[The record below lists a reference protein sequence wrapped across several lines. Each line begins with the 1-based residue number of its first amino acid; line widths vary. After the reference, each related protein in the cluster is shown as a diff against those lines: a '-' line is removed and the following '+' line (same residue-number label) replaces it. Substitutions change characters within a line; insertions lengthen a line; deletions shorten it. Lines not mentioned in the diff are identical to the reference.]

1 MVKLILLGLL
11 AGALFS
17 STFILNEFMSD
28 AGGHWFWSASL
39 RYLFMW
45 LLLTLIITLQHGF
58 NRIKDLTAIF
68 RAHWR
73 FWCITG
79 SIGFGVFYTGI
90 CYAGDH
96 VAGWVVAATFMFTV
110 VTSLL
115 VLVAFG
121 QRFDK
126 KFIIYALLVFLGVIL
141 VNVSEGLRASAVADI
156 AASTS
161 MTEMI
166 IFGALPALVAAF
178 SYPIGN
184 QLVWQVSY
192 NTRMQNAERRKTR
205 EKAIDQSLNKQ
216 SNNQNS
222 IPPNK
227 SNNYSDNDTSDSQ
240 LLASEAPPISVTE
253 LDSASKEPTTVQSK
267 SALQKLISRI
277 PAIETEL
284 LQNAFNK
291 VWLMTLGSL
300 PFWLIL
306 GIIVRP
312 QAPSSSQI
320 FNTLLVALLA
330 GVGATSIFLY
340 ARERAETSSE
350 VAGVDSTQASEV
362 IFALIGGILLLN
374 NALPSAMGLIGI
386 GLIMLGLVLFAKDG

>member
-11 AGALFS
+11 AGAFFS
-17 STFILNEFMSD
+17 STFILNELMSD

-39 RYLFMW
+39 RYVFMW
-45 LLLTLIITLQHGF
+45 LIITAVIVMQHGF
-58 NRIKDLTAIF
+58 GRIKALTAIF
-68 RAHWR
+68 FQHWG
-73 FWCITG
+73 FWCMTG
-79 SIGFGVFYTGI
+79 SIGFGLFYTGI
-90 CYAGDH
+90 CYAADH

-115 VLVAFG
+115 VLLAFG

-126 KFIIYALLVFLGVIL
+126 KFIVYAVIVFIGVVL
-141 VNVSEGLRASAVADI
+141 VNVSEGLHAAAIVDADAVPMSD
-156 AASTS
+156 
-161 MTEMI
+161 MLLY
-166 IFGALPALVAAF
+166 GALPALIAAF

-184 QLVWQVSY
+184 QLVWQASHNARQR
-192 NTRMQNAERRKTR
+192 NTHLQEAAAL
-205 EKAIDQSLNKQ
+205 KAKRDNLN
-216 SNNQNS
+216 NNEPL
-222 IPPNK
+222 I
-227 SNNYSDNDTSDSQ
+227 
-240 LLASEAPPISVTE
+240 SEAYDLPAATYDATDIDNTY
-253 LDSASKEPTTVQSK
+253 K
-267 SALQKLISRI
+267 SETATSSLQNLIARI
-277 PAIETEL
+277 PSIETTL

-300 PFWLIL
+300 PFWMFL

-312 QAPSSSQI
+312 DQPQVSQI

-330 GVGATSIFLY
+330 GVAATTIFLY
-340 ARERAETSSE
+340 AREQAVTSSE

-374 NALPSAMGLIGI
+374 NEIPSTLGLVGI

>member
-1 MVKLILLGLL
+1 MIKLILLGLL

-17 STFILNEFMSD
+17 STFILNEAMSS
-28 AGGHWFWSASL
+28 AGGHWFWSASF

-45 LLLTLIITLQHGF
+45 LMLTVIITMQHGF
-58 NRIKDLTAIF
+58 GRIKALTAVF
-68 RAHWR
+68 SEHWI

-90 CYAGDH
+90 CYAADH

-110 VTSLL
+110 VASLL
-115 VLVAFG
+115 VLLAFG

-126 KFIIYALLVFLGVIL
+126 KFIIYALLVFLGVLL
-141 VNVSEGLRASAVADI
+141 VNVSEGLHAAEIVDI
-156 AASTS
+156 ASEAS
-161 MTEMI
+161 MTDMLL
-166 IFGALPALVAAF
+166 FGALPALVAAF
-178 SYPIGN
+178 CYPIGN

-192 NTRMQNAERRKTR
+192 NTRMQNAERRK
-205 EKAIDQSLNKQ
+205 AIANTELQSLDKQ
-216 SNNQNS
+216 NNVASSDIN
-222 IPPNK
+222 ITPR
-227 SNNYSDNDTSDSQ
+227 NNTIH
-240 LLASEAPPISVTE
+240 AAAVMP
-253 LDSASKEPTTVQSK
+253 AQSP
-267 SALQKLISRI
+267 LQKLISRI
-277 PAIETEL
+277 PAIDTDL

-306 GIIVRP
+306 GAIVHP
-312 QAPSSSQI
+312 AAPSSSQL

-362 IFALIGGILLLN
+362 IFALIGGMLFLSN
-374 NALPSAMGLIGI
+374 TLPSLMGLIGI
-386 GLIMLGLVLFAKDG
+386 GLIILGLILFAKDG

>member
-11 AGALFS
+11 AGAFFS
-17 STFILNEFMSD
+17 STFILNELMSD

-39 RYLFMW
+39 RYVFMW
-45 LLLTLIITLQHGF
+45 LIITAIIVMQHGF
-58 NRIKDLTAIF
+58 GRIKALMRIF
-68 RAHWR
+68 LQHWG
-73 FWCITG
+73 FWCVTG
-79 SIGFGVFYTGI
+79 SIGFGLFYTGI
-90 CYAGDH
+90 CYAADH

-115 VLVAFG
+115 VLLAFG

-126 KFIIYALLVFLGVIL
+126 KFIVYAVIVFIGVVL
-141 VNVSEGLRASAVADI
+141 VNVSEGLHAAAIVDADAVPMSD
-156 AASTS
+156 
-161 MTEMI
+161 MLLY
-166 IFGALPALVAAF
+166 GALPALIAAF

-184 QLVWQVSY
+184 QLVWQASHNARQR
-192 NTRMQNAERRKTR
+192 NTHLQ
-205 EKAIDQSLNKQ
+205 KAAALKAQRDNLNH
-216 SNNQNS
+216 NEPL
-222 IPPNK
+222 I
-227 SNNYSDNDTSDSQ
+227 
-240 LLASEAPPISVTE
+240 SEAYDLPAATYDVT
-253 LDSASKEPTTVQSK
+253 DIDNTYK
-267 SALQKLISRI
+267 SETATSSLQNLIARI
-277 PAIETEL
+277 PSIETTL

-300 PFWLIL
+300 PFWMFL

-312 QAPSSSQI
+312 DQPQVSQI

-330 GVGATSIFLY
+330 GVAATTIFLY
-340 ARERAETSSE
+340 AREQAVTSSE

-374 NALPSAMGLIGI
+374 NEIPSTLGLVGI

>member
-11 AGALFS
+11 AGAFFS
-17 STFILNEFMSD
+17 STFILNELMSD

-39 RYLFMW
+39 RYVFMW
-45 LLLTLIITLQHGF
+45 LIITAVIVMQHGF
-58 NRIKDLTAIF
+58 GRIKALTAIF
-68 RAHWR
+68 FQHWG
-73 FWCITG
+73 FWCMTG
-79 SIGFGVFYTGI
+79 SIGFGLFYTGI
-90 CYAGDH
+90 CYAADH

-115 VLVAFG
+115 VLLAFG

-126 KFIIYALLVFLGVIL
+126 KFIVYAVIVFIGVVL
-141 VNVSEGLRASAVADI
+141 VNVSEGLHAAAIVDADTVPM
-156 AASTS
+156 SD
-161 MTEMI
+161 MLLY
-166 IFGALPALVAAF
+166 GALPALIAAF

-184 QLVWQVSY
+184 QLVWQASHNARQR
-192 NTRMQNAERRKTR
+192 NTHLQ
-205 EKAIDQSLNKQ
+205 KAAALKAKRDNLNH
-216 SNNQNS
+216 NEPL
-222 IPPNK
+222 I
-227 SNNYSDNDTSDSQ
+227 
-240 LLASEAPPISVTE
+240 SEAYDLP
-253 LDSASKEPTTVQSK
+253 ATTYDATDIDNTYK
-267 SALQKLISRI
+267 SETATLSLQNLIARI
-277 PAIETEL
+277 PSIETTL

-300 PFWLIL
+300 PFWMFL

-312 QAPSSSQI
+312 DQPQVSQI

-330 GVGATSIFLY
+330 GVAATTIFLY
-340 ARERAETSSE
+340 AREQAVTSSE

-374 NALPSAMGLIGI
+374 NEIPSTLGLVGI

>member
-11 AGALFS
+11 AGAFFS
-17 STFILNEFMSD
+17 STFILNEMMSS

-45 LLLTLIITLQHGF
+45 LIITVLITMQHGF
-58 NRIKDLTAIF
+58 GRIKELGAIF
-68 RAHWR
+68 FEHWR
-73 FWCITG
+73 FWCLTG

-126 KFIIYALLVFLGVIL
+126 KFIIYALLVFIGVVM
-141 VNVSEGLRASAVADI
+141 VNVSEGLNASALADTI
-156 AASTS
+156 PMAD
-161 MTEMI
+161 MLLY
-166 IFGALPALVAAF
+166 GALPALVAAF

-184 QLVWQVSY
+184 QLVWQVSHNSRKHSAELQQARDNLLLNDN
-192 NTRMQNAERRKTR
+192 NTDADINTN
-205 EKAIDQSLNKQ
+205 IDISA
-216 SNNQNS
+216 
-222 IPPNK
+222 
-227 SNNYSDNDTSDSQ
+227 DTHSQ
-240 LLASEAPPISVTE
+240 RIVTEAPVLPINTQP
-253 LDSASKEPTTVQSK
+253 ASR
-267 SALQKLISRI
+267 LQNLIARI
-277 PAIETEL
+277 PAIETTL

-300 PFWLIL
+300 PFWLLL
-306 GIIVRP
+306 GLIIRP
-312 QAPSSSQI
+312 EQPAPTQL

-330 GVGATSIFLY
+330 GVAATSIFLY
-340 ARERAETSSE
+340 AREQAVTSSE

-374 NALPSAMGLIGI
+374 NAIPSALGLVGI
-386 GLIMLGLVLFAKDG
+386 GLIMLGLILFAKDG

>member
-11 AGALFS
+11 AGAFFS
-17 STFILNEFMSD
+17 STFILNELMSD

-39 RYLFMW
+39 RYVFMW
-45 LLLTLIITLQHGF
+45 LIITAVIVMQHGF
-58 NRIKDLTAIF
+58 GRIKALTAIF
-68 RAHWR
+68 FQHWG
-73 FWCITG
+73 FWCMTG
-79 SIGFGVFYTGI
+79 SIGFGLFYTGI
-90 CYAGDH
+90 CYAADH

-115 VLVAFG
+115 VLLAFG

-126 KFIIYALLVFLGVIL
+126 KFIVYAVIVFIGVVL
-141 VNVSEGLRASAVADI
+141 VNVSEGLHAAAIVDAD
-156 AASTS
+156 AAPMSD
-161 MTEMI
+161 MLLY
-166 IFGALPALVAAF
+166 GALPALIAAF

-184 QLVWQVSY
+184 QLVWQASHNARQR
-192 NTRMQNAERRKTR
+192 NTHLQ
-205 EKAIDQSLNKQ
+205 KAAALKAQRDNLN
-216 SNNQNS
+216 SNEPL
-222 IPPNK
+222 I
-227 SNNYSDNDTSDSQ
+227 
-240 LLASEAPPISVTE
+240 SEAYDLPAATYDATDIDRTY
-253 LDSASKEPTTVQSK
+253 K
-267 SALQKLISRI
+267 SETATSSLQNLIARI
-277 PAIETEL
+277 PSIETTL

-300 PFWLIL
+300 PFWMFL

-312 QAPSSSQI
+312 DQPQVSQI

-330 GVGATSIFLY
+330 GVAATTIFLY
-340 ARERAETSSE
+340 AREQAVISSE

-374 NALPSAMGLIGI
+374 NEIPSTLGLVGI

>member
-17 STFILNEFMSD
+17 STFILNELMSG

-39 RYLFMW
+39 RYVFMW
-45 LLLTLIITLQHGF
+45 LILTVIISIQHGF
-58 NRIKDLTAIF
+58 GRIKALFAIF
-68 RAHWR
+68 FEHWQ

-79 SIGFGVFYTGI
+79 TIGFGLFYSGI

-121 QRFDK
+121 QRFAK
-126 KFIIYALLVFLGVIL
+126 KFIAYAVLVFIGVAL
-141 VNVSEGLRASAVADI
+141 VNISEGLRASDAIDAT
-156 AASTS
+156 APMS
-161 MTEMI
+161 EMLL
-166 IFGALPALVAAF
+166 FGALPALLAAF
-178 SYPIGN
+178 CYPIGN

-192 NTRMQNAERRKTR
+192 NSRNSRKRIRKIR
-205 EKAIDQSLNKQ
+205 ELTAANPLNENLQ
-216 SNNQNS
+216 
-222 IPPNK
+222 
-227 SNNYSDNDTSDSQ
+227 T
-240 LLASEAPPISVTE
+240 
-253 LDSASKEPTTVQSK
+253 EPTTEEPLLTSPL
-267 SALQKLISRI
+267 ARLIAKVPSI
-277 PAIETEL
+277 DTDL

-300 PFWLIL
+300 PFWIIL
-306 GIIVRP
+306 GVIVRP
-312 QAPSSSQI
+312 DTPSASQM

-330 GVGATSIFLY
+330 GVGATSIFFF
-340 ARERAETSSE
+340 ARERAVTSSE

-362 IFALIGGILLLN
+362 VFALIGGIILLN
-374 NALPSAMGLIGI
+374 NALPSFMGVFGIVLIITGLI
-386 GLIMLGLVLFAKDG
+386 LFAKNG